1 MKWKKWIEAL
11 SKLKQGEPHTKCPH
25 CGKETLNYGFIVS
38 SENEK
43 IGYGAIWCDSCHYGN
58 RICRASLKDENKIID
73 DFPKEITF
81 VS

>member
-11 SKLKQGEPHTKCPH
+11 SKLKQGEPHAKCPH
-25 CGKETLNYGFIVS
+25 CGKETLDYGFIAS
-38 SENEK
+38 SENNK
-43 IGYGAIWCDSCHYGN
+43 IGFGAIWCDSCHYGS
-58 RICRASLKDENKIID
+58 RVCRASLKNENKIIE